1 VPKILGWKRPGKI
14 GRCQIYIRALR
25 ILPQGFVV
33 IGRKIRLGI
42 EFFQQK

>member
-1 VPKILGWKRPGKI
+1 
-14 GRCQIYIRALR
+14 LR

>member
-33 IGRKIRLGI
+33 IGRRMAITYVI
-42 EFFQQK
+42 FTE